1 VRIAFVPSAP
11 LLLPALGGGPDDL
24 RSACQQA
31 ISVLSGEVVVLGGA
45 VPTGWRSGQVDATPW
60 GARGVA
66 AADPLP
72 LSLAVGAALLG
83 DRPHRLLAVD
93 GSAVVLP
100 PGASVLVVGDGTA
113 KRTEKAPGHFDPRAA
128 ALDDALLAALR
139 RGVPQ
144 DLALDGVLARELM
157 VEGLDVWR
165 TVAGT
170 VEGTFAAEVLY
181 AAAPFGV
188 GYAVATWI
196 GS

>member
-1 VRIAFVPSAP
+1 
-11 LLLPALGGGPDDL
+11 
-24 RSACQQA
+24 
-31 ISVLSGEVVVLGGA
+31 VLEGDVVVLGGA
-45 VPTGWRSGQVDATPW
+45 APTGWHSGQVDATPW
-60 GARGVA
+60 GVRGVA

-72 LSLAVGAALLG
+72 LPLAVGAALLG

-113 KRTEKAPGHFDPRAA
+113 KRTEKAPGQFDPRAA
-128 ALDDALLAALR
+128 AVDEALVAALR
-139 RGVPQ
+139 RGLPQ
-144 DLALDGVLARELM
+144 DLALDPVLARELM

-165 TVAGT
+165 SVAASLAGT

-181 AAAPFGV
+181 ADAPFGV